1 VDFVVVNRNLHYLLV
16 VVIDIKDV
24 VVVDLKNHQVNQI
37 YLLPLYFLMVIPS
50 LKKFVVVYL
59 SLEYFII
66 SLKLSFEQE
75 QKGHQNQ
82 ENLKFFYF
90 MVFFNF

>member
-1 VDFVVVNRNLHYLLV
+1 VDFVVVNRNLHYLFV
-16 VVIDIKDV
+16 VVIDIKDDFV
-24 VVVDLKNHQVNQI
+24 AGLKNHQVNQI
-37 YLLPLYFLMVIPS
+37 YLLHLCFLMVILS

-59 SLEYFII
+59 NQGYFII
-66 SLKLSFEQE
+66 SLKLFFEQE

-90 MVFFNF
+90 MTFFNF